1 MPRRL
6 RVEVGA
12 DLREL
17 LLRGGDLRL
26 GRARRGGLGLGRGL
40 GVRGALL
47 GDGGPLLGCGLGRRF
62 GRAYAFFMRRSER
75 RELAFVRL
83 GRDLHRRL
91 GVLGRGLGLRELAF
105 MSLGELLIF
114 FWESAASAA
123 LAFIAAFSESCL
135 AFLWFSAMAAAVA
148 SSSRTRSDD
157 RRCCSSRSRIRL
169 LGCDALGG
177 RALRRGAQLR
187 LGRRSGRDGGLRRRR
202 LLLEL
207 RVLGK

>member
-26 GRARRGGLGLGRGL
+26 GRARRN
-40 GVRGALL
+40 
-47 GDGGPLLGCGLGRRF
+47 GGPLLGCGLGRRF

-105 MSLGELLIF
+105 MSLGELPHLLLGVGR
-114 FWESAASAA
+114 E
-123 LAFIAAFSESCL
+123 
-135 AFLWFSAMAAAVA
+135 
-148 SSSRTRSDD
+148 
-157 RRCCSSRSRIRL
+157 RRVRVHRGVLGVLPCFPMVLGHGRGGRLELPDPVRRL
-169 LGCDALGG
+169 LKLLVELADPLTRRDALGG

-187 LGRRSGRDGGLRRRR
+187 LGGRSGRDGGLRRGR